1 MNRRSFL
8 ESTFLTG
15 AAMGLPIS
23 WTLSDSLQELMH
35 TRTQLHPHDQGDD
48 SFWSMVRNQYSV
60 SPNIINLNNGG
71 VSPQPIPVQEAHIRY
86 YKYANEAPS
95 YYMWRI
101 LDQGRESLRRRLAD
115 LSGADPDE
123 IAINRNSTEGLNSV
137 IFGIDLKPGDEVV
150 LSRYDYPNMINA
162 WKQREKREGIKLVW
176 VTLDLPSEDK
186 QALMSPY
193 LQAIT
198 PKTKVLH
205 LTHMINWSGQLIP
218 VGDISTAVK
227 RNRPDIHIISDS
239 AHSYAQIDFKVG
251 DLHCDYMATSLHK
264 WLCAP
269 FGSGLLWIHKSKISD
284 IWALLSANEPDG
296 SDIRK
301 FESLGT
307 RSFASEMAIG
317 AAIDFHEMIGTTR
330 KEQRLRSL
338 KNYWMKKASEISGVK
353 IYTPFGDQFSGALG
367 VFGIEGKAPTEIEQT
382 LFNKFGI
389 HSVAIEYEKIS
400 GVRITPNVYTSFAD
414 LDRLLEGINS
424 MKSS

>member
-1 MNRRSFL
+1 
-8 ESTFLTG
+8 
-15 AAMGLPIS
+15 
-23 WTLSDSLQELMH
+23 
-35 TRTQLHPHDQGDD
+35 
-48 SFWSMVRNQYSV
+48 
-60 SPNIINLNNGG
+60 
-71 VSPQPIPVQEAHIRY
+71 
-86 YKYANEAPS
+86 
-95 YYMWRI
+95 
-101 LDQGRESLRRRLAD
+101 
-115 LSGADPDE
+115 
-123 IAINRNSTEGLNSV
+123 
-137 IFGIDLKPGDEVV
+137 
-150 LSRYDYPNMINA
+150 MINA
-162 WKQREKREGIKLVW
+162 WKQREKRESIKLVW
-176 VTLDLPSEDK
+176 VDLDLPTENK
-186 QALMSPY
+186 QALMGPY
-193 LQAIT
+193 LQAIG

-218 VGDISTAVK
+218 VGDIATAVK

-269 FGSGLLWIHKSKISD
+269 FGSGLLWIEKSKISG

-296 SDIRK
+296 PDIRK

-317 AAIDFHEMIGTTR
+317 AAIDFHEMIGIKR
-330 KEQRLRSL
+330 KEQRLRQL
-338 KNYWMKKASEISGVK
+338 KNYWMEKAAKIPGVK

-367 VFGIEGKAPTEIEQT
+367 VFGFEGKKPAEIEQT

-414 LDRLLEGINS
+414 LDRLLEGIDS
-424 MKSS
+424 LKSS

>member
-15 AAMGLPIS
+15 AAMGLPLT

-35 TRTQLHPHDQGDD
+35 TRTQLLPHDQGGD
-48 SFWSMVRNQYSV
+48 SFWGMVRNQYSV

-123 IAINRNSTEGLNSV
+123 IAINRNATEGLNSI
-137 IFGIDLKPGDEVV
+137 IFGINLKPGDEVV

-186 QALMSPY
+186 QALMGPY

-296 SDIRK
+296 PDIRK

-338 KNYWMKKASEISGVK
+338 KNYWMKKASEMAGVK

-367 VFGIEGKAPTEIEQT
+367 VFGIEGKTPAEIEQT

-414 LDRLLEGINS
+414 LDRLLEGIDS